1 MIDAARRRLLAKV
14 LAMLAPA
21 LCVLPVAA
29 QRVDVTG
36 DGKGEGITIQASA
49 DVEADPRTVWNV
61 ITDYDHLAR
70 FIPFMRSSRVVQR
83 DEQRVIVEQ
92 AGELDAILFKQPL
105 YVTLS
110 VVESAPGR
118 VLARAVGGNVKE
130 MEGLY
135 VVERLP
141 SGYTRLS
148 YSGRVVPDFAVPPVI
163 GRIAMRSV
171 MERQFDAMVGEILS
185 REAERVR
192 QQR

>member
-1 MIDAARRRLLAKV
+1 MTGTARRKARAKALAA
-14 LAMLAPA
+14 LASA
-21 LCVLPVAA
+21 LCMSAAGA
-29 QRVDVTG
+29 QRVDVGG
-36 DGKGEGITIQASA
+36 DAQGEGITIQASA
-49 DVEADPRTVWNV
+49 DMQADPRTVWNV

-70 FIPFMRSSRVVQR
+70 FVPFMRSSRVVERDDQR
-83 DEQRVIVEQ
+83 LIVEQ
-92 AGELDAILFKQPL
+92 AGELGVVFFRQPVM
-105 YVTLS
+105 VTLS

-118 VLARAVGGNVKE
+118 VLARAIGGNLKE

-163 GRIAMRSV
+163 GKIALRSV

-185 REAERVR
+185 RERDR
-192 QQR
+192 THQP